1 LDEKIEMKKTL
12 LWLDDVRDP
21 LRNDWLIFS
30 PITDPIYDVVWVKS
44 YKEFINWITENGLP
58 TAICFD
64 HDLADFSYNPE
75 KGQEMVIWHEKTG
88 MDCAKW
94 LVDYCL
100 DNKLTLP
107 LYNIQSANP
116 SGKDNIDGLLKNF
129 IKYQNKNG

>member
-1 LDEKIEMKKTL
+1 
-12 LWLDDVRDP
+12 
-21 LRNDWLIFS
+21 
-30 PITDPIYDVVWVKS
+30 
-44 YKEFINWITENGLP
+44 
-58 TAICFD
+58 
-64 HDLADFSYNPE
+64 
-75 KGQEMVIWHEKTG
+75 MVIWHEKTG

-129 IKYQNKNG
+129 IKYQNKNGILE